1 MTFYAPSRNEGHY
14 KMTALFACLSVC
26 LSVCR
31 VPAAIS
37 IGCQHIAGNSR
48 ESETIIQQ
56 VTGA

>member
-1 MTFYAPSRNEGHY
+1 
-14 KMTALFACLSVC
+14 LFACLSVC